1 MEAQNLL
8 VIMADEHNAMAMGS
22 AGHEYVRTPHIDAL
36 AARGVR
42 FTNAYTNSPICVPA
56 RAAFHTGQY
65 VCRSGYWDNSFG
77 YDGKIDSW
85 GHALRRAGRRVESIG
100 KLHFQNGE
108 FDTGF
113 DRQHIPM
120 HLANGTGMVQ
130 GSIRGQFPGFKP
142 KGKMTPGKANI
153 LARAGA
159 GESNYTLYDRKI
171 SRLACEWLEAAEREK
186 NDAPWCLF
194 VSFVTPHYPL
204 IAPEDYIAPYL
215 KQDLPLPLYD
225 DYKKFPP
232 HPWWAAKAEVLEDL
246 TPERNRLAV
255 ASYFGLCSF
264 MDAMTGAVLQTLERS
279 GLSASTR
286 IVYTSDHGE
295 CLGKRGLWG
304 KSVMYREATQI
315 PLIIS
320 GDGVAQGGLCATPV
334 SLVDAYPSVL
344 QAAGASAQ
352 AAPGLPGRSW
362 FDIAG
367 EGDDERIVF
376 SEYHAMGSPSA
387 AYLVSDGRYKFH
399 YYAGGYEPEL
409 FDTANDPDELNNL
422 AGQAAYQSLRQTFE
436 ERLRAITDPEATDQA
451 AKTAQK
457 QLVEKH
463 GGPEAVFQKFATGGK
478 AYTDVPAELLA

>member
-8 VIMADEHNAMAMGS
+8 IIMADEHNAMAMGC
-22 AGHEYVRTPHIDAL
+22 AGHEHVLTPNIDGL
-36 AARGVR
+36 AARGTR
-42 FTNAYTNSPICVPA
+42 FTKAYTNSPICVPA
-56 RAAFHTGQY
+56 RAAFHSGQY

-77 YDGKIDSW
+77 YDGQIDSW

-100 KLHFQNGE
+100 KLHFQNAH

-130 GSIRGQFPGFKP
+130 GSIRGQFPDFKP
-142 KGKMTPGKANI
+142 KRKMTPGKANI

-171 SRLACEWLEAAEREK
+171 SRLACEWIEGAAQQK
-186 NDAPWCLF
+186 DDAPWCLF

-204 IAPEDYIAPYL
+204 IAPEDYIARYL
-215 KQDLPLPLYD
+215 KLDLPLPLYD
-225 DYKKFPP
+225 DYKAYPP
-232 HPWWAAKAEVLEDL
+232 HPWWSSKAEVLEDL
-246 TPERNRLAV
+246 TPEKIRMAV

-264 MDAMTGAVLQTLERS
+264 MDAMTGAVLQTLDRA
-279 GLSASTR
+279 GLSSSTR
-286 IVYTSDHGE
+286 VVYTSDHGE

-315 PLIIS
+315 PLVIS
-320 GDGVAQGGLCATPV
+320 GEGVAQGALCAIPA

-344 QAAGASAQ
+344 QATGASAQ
-352 AAPGLPGRSW
+352 AAAGLPGRSW
-362 FDIAG
+362 FDIAN
-367 EGDDERIVF
+367 EDDRERLVF

-387 AYLVSDGRYKFH
+387 AYMIGDGRYKYH

-409 FDTANDPDELNNL
+409 FDTANDPDELKNL
-422 AGQAAYQSLRQTFE
+422 AGSPEHLTLRQKFDQA
-436 ERLRAITDPEATDQA
+436 LRAVTDPDATDAA
-451 AKTAQK
+451 AKSAQK
-457 QLVEKH
+457 LLVESH
-463 GGPEAVFQKFATGGK
+463 GGPDAVIEKFATGGK